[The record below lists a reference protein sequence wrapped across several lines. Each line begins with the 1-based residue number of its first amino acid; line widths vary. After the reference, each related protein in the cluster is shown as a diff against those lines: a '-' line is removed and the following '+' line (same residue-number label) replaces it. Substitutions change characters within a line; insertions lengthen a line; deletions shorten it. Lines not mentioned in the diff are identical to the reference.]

1 MCIPDFFC
9 HIFSLF
15 QYSCLFC
22 HCLYIIMLGLKGI
35 LTPMIHGLLRISCS
49 RTKKDRYTCF
59 QIHLP
64 CRHFSLPYVGMI
76 QIRFMGLDIYSLLSA
91 RSAYGLPCSI
101 DKHYY
106 TTLLIFAQCIVAVIC
121 CIINIF
127 YYDIISIISVRLY
140 KHAVSDF
147 MSLDCFS
154 KRRFDTDQSL
164 K

>member
-1 MCIPDFFC
+1 MCIPDC
-9 HIFSLF
+9 SVIFSISLCF
-15 QYSCLFC
+15 LHDRC
-22 HCLYIIMLGLKGI
+22 IIKNGSFLRML
-35 LTPMIHGLLRISCS
+35 SN
-49 RTKKDRYTCF
+49 KKDRYTCF